1 MARRWRFGQAKSF
14 IPATTSGSGRDASAA
29 VAKLAAIV
37 YTGSMTQAMDWQ
49 GGVGR
54 AWAEEWQ
61 RTDRTFAQLTP
72 ALLATIA
79 AMPGHRVLDIGCG
92 AGELALSLAAARPK
106 GAVCGID
113 LSADLIAAAQ
123 QRGAGRANVRFAIAD
138 ASQWQDPAFTPDLL
152 VSRHG
157 VMFFADPPAAFAHL
171 AAVAAPGARLVFSC
185 FRAPAENAWASAMA
199 GLVPP
204 PAQPADPHAP
214 NPFSPGP
221 FAFADPDHVR
231 AMLAGWTDLAFTP
244 HDFDYLAGEGPDAAD
259 QALALF
265 RRIGPAASALR
276 QAAEADRAGI
286 EERLRAVIAAHTREG
301 KVMFSAAA
309 WIVTATKA

>member
-1 MARRWRFGQAKSF
+1 MV
-14 IPATTSGSGRDASAA
+14 
-29 VAKLAAIV
+29 VA
-37 YTGSMTQAMDWQ
+37 MTQASDWQ

-61 RTDRTFAQLTP
+61 RTDRTFARLTP
-72 ALLATIA
+72 ALLAAIA
-79 AMPGHRVLDIGCG
+79 AMPGRQVLDIGCG
-92 AGELALSLAAARPK
+92 AGELSLAVAQARPDAQVRGIDVSEDLVAAARRPAT
-106 GAVCGID
+106 GH
-113 LSADLIAAAQ
+113 ADL
-123 QRGAGRANVRFAIAD
+123 RFELAD
-138 ASQWQDPAFTPDLL
+138 ASVWSDPGFTPDLL

-171 AAVAAPGARLVFSC
+171 ARVAAPGARLVFSC
-185 FRAPAENAWASAMA
+185 FRTPVENAWASAMA

-204 PAQPADPHAP
+204 PAPPADPHAP
-214 NPFSPGP
+214 NPFPPGP

-231 AMLAGWTDLAFTP
+231 AMLAGWTDLTFTP
-244 HDFDYLAGEGPDAAD
+244 HDFDYLAGEGHDAAD

-286 EERLRAVIAAHTREG
+286 EQRLRAVIAAHSRDG
-301 KVMFSAAA
+301 KVSFAAAA